1 MRKQDLD
8 GTPMRFKQSQLRH
21 VATALAVT
29 MAMVL
34 TAQAQVF
41 PDKPI
46 RIISPSPPGGGTD
59 TTTRL
64 VTAKVT
70 ELNQWGFVVDTRPG
84 AGGNI
89 GLAAG
94 AAAQADGYTLVMGET
109 SNLTVNQYLYRS
121 MPVDPEKQLTP
132 VALIGTGPLVLVVEA
147 SKPYGNLSDVI
158 AAAKKHPLTYASSG
172 SGTVGHLVSVSFQK
186 QSGVEL
192 VHVPYKG
199 AGPAMTDLLGKQ
211 VDVYFSSLTAALP
224 LVQSGKLKALAV
236 SSASRV
242 AALPNV
248 PTLIEAGYPG
258 FDYYVFYGVVAPART
273 PVAVVRTLNRELGR
287 ALQTAELKT
296 ALAERGIFTQP
307 GTPEAFGQFLTKERI
322 KWQRIVRESGA
333 TVD

>member
-1 MRKQDLD
+1 MK
-8 GTPMRFKQSQLRH
+8 SQIRR
-21 VATALAVT
+21 VTTVFALAVT
-29 MAMVL
+29 VIL
-34 TAQAQVF
+34 TAQAQAF

-70 ELNQWGFVVDTRPG
+70 ELSQWGFVVDTRPG

-94 AAAQADGYTLVMGET
+94 AAAQADGHTLVMGET
-109 SNLTVNQYLYRS
+109 SNLTVNQYLYKS
-121 MPVDPEKQLTP
+121 MPVDAEKQLTP

-147 SKPYGNLSDVI
+147 SKPYRNLDDVI

-172 SGTVGHLVSVSFQK
+172 SGTVGHLVSESFQK
-186 QSGVEL
+186 QSGVQFI
-192 VHVPYKG
+192 HVPYKG
-199 AGPAMTDLLGKQ
+199 AGPAMTDLLGNQ
-211 VDVYFSSLTAALP
+211 VDIYFSSLTAALP
-224 LVQSGKLKALAV
+224 LVQAGKLKALAV
-236 SSASRV
+236 TSAARV

-248 PTLIEAGYPG
+248 PTLVESGYPK

-273 PVAVVRTLNRELGR
+273 PATVVQTLNREFGR
-287 ALQTAELKT
+287 ALQTAALQK
-296 ALAERGIFTQP
+296 ALAERGIFAQP
-307 GTPEAFGQFLTKERI
+307 GSSEEFGKFLSKERV